1 MPIHRL
7 NYCIVLNPFYL
18 KAETEMMVEDL
29 RSAFKELVSE
39 TEWMDGETQKAA
51 MMKADQM
58 LQLMAYPEWLT
69 HEQDLDQY
77 YE

>member
-1 MPIHRL
+1 
-7 NYCIVLNPFYL
+7 
-18 KAETEMMVEDL
+18 MMVEDL

-39 TEWMDGETQKAA
+39 TEWMDDETQQAA

-58 LQLMAYPEWLT
+58 LQLMAYPDWLT